1 MEKIQDTKSNGRLTW
16 SNKAEFV
23 LSLVGYA
30 VGLGNIWRFPYL
42 CMRNGGGMYYVP
54 YMKILNKLKNEYCKI
69 HNKYKNSICLIF
81 YYSFLLLFA
90 SFIYFYGFDK
100 RFA

>member
-1 MEKIQDTKSNGRLTW
+1 MEKIKDTKSTGRLTW

-42 CMRNGGGMYYVP
+42 CMRNGGGMYYVL
-54 YMKILNKLKNEYCKI
+54 YMQILNKSKN
-69 HNKYKNSICLIF
+69 
-81 YYSFLLLFA
+81 
-90 SFIYFYGFDK
+90 
-100 RFA
+100 